1 MKKYILCALLF
12 FSIKAFSQIPHP
24 INGVQDERHVCYA
37 LTQVN
42 IHVNADEVIKNA
54 TILVQNGI
62 ITNVGSQIAIPQ
74 GAVVFPQNGKHLYPA
89 FIDLWSGYGLPS
101 PEGRRRRYDEKT
113 DRDDAG
119 PFAWNMAIHPE
130 YEAVN
135 YFGVNASQAASL
147 RKAGFASVLSH
158 TQDGIMRGTGV
169 LVSLADKI
177 EHQVILNPKPASFFS
192 FDKGSSSQ
200 DYPSSLMGSI
210 ALLRQ
215 SFYDARWYA
224 QGGKLRYTNQSLQAI
239 TDQEKLPA
247 FFSSSNWE
255 DVLRV
260 NKIGAEFGRKF
271 IVFGTADSYQRV
283 DEIKK
288 AGLQLILP
296 LQLPESWDVSDS
308 YAVKHIPLSDM
319 MHWEAAACN
328 AAAMFKAG
336 VPFAFSSA
344 GLNDIGLTT
353 EMLHKA
359 VKAGLPAKEA
369 LRALTS
375 TPAKMIAADNRIGQI
390 KSGMEASFFLTNDTL
405 FHPGNRIVQTWVQGI
420 SYDNEPYQTSDIR
433 GKWNVLAEG
442 YPNMELNISQT
453 SPRAEGQ
460 ISIEKKEAKST
471 IKLSG
476 TRIDITVS
484 HSELPSALRM
494 NGSILTQNG
503 TSSMSGKGN
512 TEVGDEFEW
521 SATFLQAPIDSSK
534 ADTIPVFTIDSLKLK
549 YPFASFGFDEIPQQE
564 NILFKNATVWTCE
577 NEGLLEQADVLVLE
591 GKIAAIGKN
600 LTAEKNIP
608 KGISIITLD
617 ATGKHI
623 TPGIVDEH
631 SHIAI
636 TRGVNEGSQNNTAEV
651 RIGDVVES
659 TDHAIYY
666 QLAGGVTSAQLLHG
680 SANPIGGQSAIIKL
694 RWGKTP
700 DQMLNT
706 KAPGHI
712 KFALGE
718 NVKQS
723 NWGDSKR
730 SRFPQTRMGVEQVY
744 FDAFQRAQDYMRNKE
759 LWEKAGASQRLKMEP
774 FRRDLELDAIV
785 EIINGTRNITC
796 HSYVQSEVNMLLHVA
811 DSMRFHVNT
820 FTHILEGYKVADKI
834 KAHGANASTFSDW
847 WAYKFEVNDAIPY
860 NAALLSKMGVNTGI
874 NSDDTEMGRRLNQE
888 AAKAILYGGLSQEE
902 ALKLVTINPAKM
914 LKIDGHTG
922 SLKVGK
928 DADFVVWNENPLSI
942 VAKVEMTFI
951 DGIRYYDA
959 ARNDSMQVVVDKH
972 RNRLISKML
981 KGGSQGKK
989 GRAPKVKRRHEYE
1002 CEDLYNGE
1010 LMEEEEIK

>member
-37 LTQVN
+37 LTQVS

-74 GAVVFPQNGKHLYPA
+74 GAVVIPQNGKHLYPA

-101 PEGRRRRYDEKT
+101 PEGRKRRYDEKT

-135 YFGVNASQAASL
+135 NFSVNAAQAASL
-147 RKAGFASVLSH
+147 RKAGFASVLTH
-158 TQDGIMRGTGV
+158 AQDGIMRGTGL

-177 EHQVILNPKPASFFS
+177 EHQVIINPKPASFFS

-247 FFSSSNWE
+247 FFSSSNWQ
-255 DVLRV
+255 DILRV
-260 NKIGAEFGRKF
+260 NKIGTEFGRKF
-271 IVFGTADSYQRV
+271 IVFGTDDAYQRV
-283 DEIKK
+283 DEIKET
-288 AGLQLILP
+288 GMQLILP
-296 LQLPESWDVSDS
+296 LQLPEGWNVSDS
-308 YAVKHIPLSDM
+308 YTTQHLPLSEI

-336 VPFAFSSA
+336 VSFAFSAS
-344 GLNDIGLTT
+344 GLTDLTQTT

-369 LRALTS
+369 IRALTA
-375 TPAKMIAADNRIGQI
+375 TPAKMIAAETRIGQI
-390 KSGMEASFFLTNDTL
+390 KMGMEASFFLTNDTL
-405 FHPGNRIVQTWVQGI
+405 FHPGNRIVQTWVQGVP
-420 SYDNEPYQTSDIR
+420 YDNESFQTPDIR
-433 GKWNVLAEG
+433 GKWNVLADG
-442 YPNMELNISQT
+442 LPNLELNISQT
-453 SPRAEGQ
+453 TPKAEGQ
-460 ISIEKKEAKST
+460 ISIGNKEAKST

-484 HSELPSALRM
+484 HPELPSALRL
-494 NGSILTQNG
+494 NGSILSQNG
-503 TSSMSGKGN
+503 TSTLSGKGS
-512 TEVGDEFEW
+512 TEVGTEFEW

-549 YPFASFGFDEIPQQE
+549 YPFGSFGFDEVPQQE
-564 NILFKNATVWTCE
+564 NILLKNATVWTCE
-577 NEGLLEQADVLVLE
+577 KEGRLEQADFLVID
-591 GKIAAIGKN
+591 GKIAAFGKN
-600 LTAEKNIP
+600 LKTEGLLP
-608 KGISIITLD
+608 KGASIKTLD

-636 TRGVNEGSQNNTAEV
+636 TRGVNEGTQNNTAEV

-659 TDHAIYY
+659 NDPGIYY

-700 DQMLNT
+700 EQMLNA

-744 FDAFQRAQDYMRNKE
+744 FDAFQRAKDYMRNKE
-759 LWEKAGASQRLKMEP
+759 LWEKSSASQRLKLDP
-774 FRRDLELDAIV
+774 FRSDLELDAIV
-785 EIINGTRNITC
+785 EIIKGTRNITC

-860 NAALLSKMGVNTGI
+860 NAALLTRMGVNTGI

-928 DADFVVWNENPLSI
+928 DADFVVWNANPLSI
-942 VAKVEMTFI
+942 VAKAEMTFI
-951 DGIRYYDA
+951 EGIRYYDSL
-959 ARNDSMQVVVDKH
+959 RNDSLQVQADAQK
-972 RNRLISKML
+972 NRIISKML
-981 KGGSQGKK
+981 KGGSTGKK
-989 GRAPKVKRRHEYE
+989 LRIPKVKRRHEYE

>member
-37 LTQVN
+37 LTQVS

-74 GAVVFPQNGKHLYPA
+74 GAVVIPQNGKHLYPA

-101 PEGRRRRYDEKT
+101 PEGRKRRYDEKT

-135 YFGVNASQAASL
+135 NFSVNAAQAASL
-147 RKAGFASVLSH
+147 RKAGFASVLTH
-158 TQDGIMRGTGV
+158 AQDGIMRGTGL

-177 EHQVILNPKPASFFS
+177 EHQVIINPKPASFFS

-247 FFSSSNWE
+247 FFSSSNWQ
-255 DVLRV
+255 DILRV
-260 NKIGAEFGRKF
+260 NKIGTEFGRKF
-271 IVFGTADSYQRV
+271 IVFGTDDAYQRV
-283 DEIKK
+283 DEIKET
-288 AGLQLILP
+288 GMQLILP
-296 LQLPESWDVSDS
+296 LQLPEGWNVSDS
-308 YAVKHIPLSDM
+308 YTTQHLPLSEI

-336 VPFAFSSA
+336 VSFAFSAS
-344 GLNDIGLTT
+344 GLTDLTQTT

-369 LRALTS
+369 IRALTA
-375 TPAKMIAADNRIGQI
+375 TPAKMIAAETRIGQI
-390 KSGMEASFFLTNDTL
+390 KMGMEASFFLTNDTL
-405 FHPGNRIVQTWVQGI
+405 FHPGNRIVQTWVQGVP
-420 SYDNEPYQTSDIR
+420 YDNESFQTPDIR
-433 GKWNVLAEG
+433 GKWNVLADG
-442 YPNMELNISQT
+442 LPNLELNISQT
-453 SPRAEGQ
+453 TPKAEGQ
-460 ISIEKKEAKST
+460 ISIGNKEAKST

-484 HSELPSALRM
+484 HPELPSALRL
-494 NGSILTQNG
+494 NGSILSQNG
-503 TSSMSGKGN
+503 TSTLSGKGS
-512 TEVGDEFEW
+512 TEVGTEFEW

-549 YPFASFGFDEIPQQE
+549 YPFGSFGFDEVPQQE
-564 NILFKNATVWTCE
+564 NILLKNATVWTCE
-577 NEGLLEQADVLVLE
+577 KEGRLEQADFLVID
-591 GKIAAIGKN
+591 GKIAAFGKN
-600 LTAEKNIP
+600 LKTEGLLP
-608 KGISIITLD
+608 KGASIKTLD

-636 TRGVNEGSQNNTAEV
+636 TRGVNEGTQNNTAEV

-659 TDHAIYY
+659 NDPGIYY

-700 DQMLNT
+700 EQMLNA

-744 FDAFQRAQDYMRNKE
+744 FDAFQRAKDYMRNKE
-759 LWEKAGASQRLKMEP
+759 LWEKSSASQRLKLDP
-774 FRRDLELDAIV
+774 FRSDLELDAIV
-785 EIINGTRNITC
+785 EIIIGTRNITC

-860 NAALLSKMGVNTGI
+860 NAALLTRMGVNTGI

-928 DADFVVWNENPLSI
+928 DADFVVWNANPLSI
-942 VAKVEMTFI
+942 VAKAEMTFI
-951 DGIRYYDA
+951 EGIRYYDSL
-959 ARNDSMQVVVDKH
+959 RNDSLQVQADAQK
-972 RNRLISKML
+972 NRIISKML
-981 KGGSQGKK
+981 KGGSTGKK
-989 GRAPKVKRRHEYE
+989 LRIPKVKRRHEYE